1 MKYTADDLRAL
12 DSALATKCVEDL
24 KKLARN
30 YYVQGSAKMRKQ
42 ELIGDVGRAL
52 VEPGRME
59 ELIYVMISRRCASP
73 GPARQRNWS

>member
-42 ELIGDVGRAL
+42 ELIGEVGRAL

-59 ELIYVMISRRCASP
+59 ELIYVMFYVFYEKIF
-73 GPARQRNWS
+73 ARNEP

>member
-42 ELIGDVGRAL
+42 ELIGEVGRDLPANGTGAKQHQW
-52 VEPGRME
+52 P
-59 ELIYVMISRRCASP
+59 SRLGLHLSHL
-73 GPARQRNWS
+73 